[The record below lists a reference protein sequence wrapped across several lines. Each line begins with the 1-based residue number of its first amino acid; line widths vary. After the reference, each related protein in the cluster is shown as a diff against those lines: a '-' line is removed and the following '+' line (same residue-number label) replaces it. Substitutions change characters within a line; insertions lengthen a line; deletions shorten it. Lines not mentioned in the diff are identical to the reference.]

1 MNKRYIILLLFASVT
16 FVSISQTSEQ
26 SIEELLESIE
36 NGTFEADDYIDE
48 TQGYSDPQ
56 REYLSTPI
64 EKKSFNRDKWNRI
77 KRRVVDD
84 YVDEEGNYDSDS
96 PYGQQKLTD
105 QDNPYQRSEK
115 NYQKYWDEKQKNSQ
129 KVKTRPIEKEKTA
142 FPPRESSSGSNGGL
156 YISPV
161 FGYVILIIAI
171 VGLVALIFYLF
182 FKAPIEKKT
191 KKIKQDINDIAP
203 TEIPKTELE
212 IMLEKAIKK
221 EDYREA
227 IRIYFIFI
235 LRALSKKQWIKWEKE
250 KTNFSYL
257 VEMRKNK
264 FYNEFETSVSIYEL
278 VWYGKRPIDI
288 NMYQSLEPKFKSLIK
303 ELEK

>member
-1 MNKRYIILLLFASVT
+1 MNKRFYILFLLVWVT
-16 FVSISQTSEQ
+16 SLSFTQTSEQ

-36 NGTFEADDYIDE
+36 NGTFDEDEYLDEADEYN
-48 TQGYSDPQ
+48 SDPQ
-56 REYLSTPI
+56 QDYLSTPI
-64 EKKSFNRDKWNRI
+64 EKKTFDRDKWNRI
-77 KRRVVDD
+77 KRRVIDD

-96 PYGQQKLTD
+96 PYGQQKLSD

-115 NYQKYWDEKQKNSQ
+115 NYRKYWNEKQKKS
-129 KVKTRPIEKEKTA
+129 KEVKTRPIKRSN
-142 FPPRESSSGSNGGL
+142 PPIQPKSSPSSSGMS
-156 YISPV
+156 ISPA
-161 FGYVILIIAI
+161 FGYVLLIIAI
-171 VGLVALIFYLF
+171 AALVVLIFYLF
-182 FKAPIEKKT
+182 FKAPIEKKE
-191 KKIKQDINDIAP
+191 KKIKQDIGDISP

-212 IMLEKAIKK
+212 LMLEKALAK

-235 LRALSKKQWIKWEKE
+235 LRALSKKQWINWEKE

-264 FYNEFETSVSIYEL
+264 FYTDFETSVTIYEL
-278 VWYGKRPIDI
+278 VWYGKRPIDES
-288 NMYQSLEPKFKSLIK
+288 MYLSLEPKFKSLTQ